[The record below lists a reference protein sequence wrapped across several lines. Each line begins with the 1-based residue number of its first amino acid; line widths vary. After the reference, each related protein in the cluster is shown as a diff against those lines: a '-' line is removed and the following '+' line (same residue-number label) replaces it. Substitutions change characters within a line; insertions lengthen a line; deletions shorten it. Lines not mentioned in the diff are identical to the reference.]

1 MNFATRPPSILVV
14 KRIVRGR
21 NSFPSK
27 LTVRPAFFLTL
38 LFSFLFV
45 IMFSPAA
52 LAKKKDGLYHVVGK
66 GVSLYRISQAYK
78 ISLSKL
84 MEANHL
90 SSPSAIKVGQKLFI
104 PGAKAVLKVEPY
116 IPLSPAE
123 KKNLEKSLEEDL
135 RPPAPLPGGK
145 GDRPPWLG
153 KELDIIWPIQGK
165 INSPY
170 GARGKGFH
178 AGLDLGSPN
187 YQEVKAAM
195 DGEVILARNSQSGY
209 GNLVVLRHA
218 NAFSTIYGHLSVIIA
233 QEGEAVRQGQAI
245 GGVGSTGRSTGP
257 HLHFEIRRDGRPL
270 DPLPLLPPTI
280 EELLEKASK
289 K

>member
-1 MNFATRPPSILVV
+1 MSARNFAGPSLFVL
-14 KRIVRGR
+14 
-21 NSFPSK
+21 F
-27 LTVRPAFFLTL
+27 FFLFTVAFPL
-38 LFSFLFV
+38 
-45 IMFSPAA
+45 AA
-52 LAKKKDGLYHVVGK
+52 PAKKKDGVYHVVGK
-66 GVSLYRISQAYK
+66 GTTLYRISQTYK

-84 MEANHL
+84 MEVNHL
-90 SSPSAIKVGQKLFI
+90 SSPSAVKSGQKLFI

-135 RPPAPLPGGK
+135 RPPAPVPGGK

-153 KELDIIWPIQGK
+153 KEMDIIWPIQGR

-170 GARGKGFH
+170 GVRGKGFH
-178 AGLDLGSPN
+178 GGIDLGSPN

-195 DGEVILARNSQSGY
+195 DGEVILARNSQTGY

-218 NAFSTIYGHLSVIIA
+218 NGFSTIYGHLNVIIA

-289 K
+289 R